1 MENNI
6 LIKFENEDH
15 TLGALL
21 RSELV
26 NHPKTVFA
34 AYKVPH
40 PLYRRVEVRLQT
52 TEDVPAEKV
61 VNEVIAKYRGRIQ
74 SIQKLI

>member
-1 MENNI
+1 MANNI
-6 LIKFENEDH
+6 VIKFDGEDH

-40 PLYRRVEVRLQT
+40 PLYRQVEVRLET
-52 TEDVPAEKV
+52 TGEAEEIVK
-61 VNEVIAKYRGRIQ
+61 EVIAHYRSRIQ
-74 SIQKLI
+74 AIAKLI